1 MQLRRAGTDGRFA
14 ARPRS
19 FATTLPVGVHEVRG
33 PADRPALVSV
43 PRHANPAE
51 PLPLA
56 VLLHDANGSPA
67 AMLES
72 FHASAAALGIAL
84 ALPASAEA
92 TWDLFDA
99 GLGTDVAAIDRLLG
113 TVFGRLAVDPARVAF
128 GGFGDG
134 ASYALSVGLAN
145 GDLFTHLVALAPA
158 RHTPVGVVGR
168 PRIFVAHGLEDTTA
182 PIARTSRRIVPAL
195 RRGYPVEYAE
205 HAGGH
210 ALDESLARRA
220 LLWLDEGRRGGGAM
234 R

>member
-19 FATTLPVGVHEVRG
+19 LATTLPAGVHEVRG
-33 PADRPALVSV
+33 PADRPALVAV
-43 PRHANPAE
+43 PRHPNPAE

-56 VLLHDANGSPA
+56 VLLHDAGGTPA

-72 FHASAAALGIAL
+72 LHASAAVLGIVL
-84 ALPASAEA
+84 ALPASAGA

-99 GLGTDVAAIDRLLG
+99 GLGTDVTAIDRLLG
-113 TVFGRLAVDPARVAF
+113 TLFGRVAVDPTRIAF

-168 PRIFVAHGLEDTTA
+168 PRIFVAHGLEDATA

-195 RRGYPVEYAE
+195 RRGYPVEYEE
-205 HAGGH
+205 HPGGH
-210 ALDESLARRA
+210 ALDEPLARRSLA
-220 LLWLDEGRRGGGAM
+220 WLVEGRHRSGLGG
-234 R
+234 